1 MTPTHVRFCGRKFP
15 RTIGR
20 GGIRTDKRE
29 GDSATPRGSHRIV
42 GMLYRPDRIKQPT
55 YWAQPIRV
63 GDLWSDASGQDDYN
77 LPVRAPYPYSHE
89 NLRRSDPMY
98 DLILITDWN
107 FPRATADKGSA
118 IFVHQWRGAGRPTAG
133 CVAFRRDH
141 LWWISQRITPNTRLV
156 IV

>member
-1 MTPTHVRFCGRKFP
+1 MTPTHVRFLGRKFP
-15 RTIGR
+15 HTIGR
-20 GGIRTDKRE
+20 GGLTGDKSE
-29 GDSATPRGSHRIV
+29 GDGATPRGIHRIV

-55 YWAQPIRV
+55 DWAQPIRV

-77 LPVRAPYPYSHE
+77 LPVRAPYAHSHE
-89 NLRRSDPMY
+89 NLRRGDPMY

-107 FPRATADKGSA
+107 FPEAKTDKGSA
-118 IFVHQWRGAGRPTAG
+118 IFVHQWRGPGKPTAG

-141 LWWISQRITPNTRLV
+141 LSWISQRIRPNSRLV